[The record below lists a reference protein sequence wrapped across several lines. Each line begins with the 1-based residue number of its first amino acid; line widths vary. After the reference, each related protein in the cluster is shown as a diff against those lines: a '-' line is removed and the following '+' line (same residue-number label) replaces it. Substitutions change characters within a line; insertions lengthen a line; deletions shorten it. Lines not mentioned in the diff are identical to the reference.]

1 MHKPQHHLVILS
13 TLLATMLATG
23 SVLAEQGISHE
34 THQFNLD
41 WVETIDRYGF
51 VGHVPAVDPQQL
63 AQNIETLHDDFVQNQ
78 QYLAR
83 KVEDTRLN
91 TGDAV
96 ITVIMPGG
104 LLYAG
109 YRKREHSRAKN
120 DLAAISGVIE
130 ELTSDLAASRRLA
143 STVAYLD

>member
-1 MHKPQHHLVILS
+1 MRKPQHHLVILCS
-13 TLLATMLATG
+13 LLGTLFATG

-34 THQFNLD
+34 THHYNLD

-51 VGHVPAVDPQQL
+51 VGHMPTIDPQQL
-63 AQNIETLHDDFVQNQ
+63 AQNIETLHEDFIQNQ
-78 QYLAR
+78 QYLAQL
-83 KVEDTRLN
+83 VEKTRLDA
-91 TGDAV
+91 GDAV

-109 YRKREHSRAKN
+109 YRKREHSRAKD
-120 DLAAISGVIE
+120 DLAAVSGVIE